1 MQDGNK
7 ALQNLTIQ
15 TVDMFQKGFEI
26 REHSKSNTVQ
36 NLQKEESDDNFS
48 MNDEDN

>member
-26 REHSKSNTVQ
+26 REHSKSNIVQ
-36 NLQKEESDDNFS
+36 NLQKEESDNFS
-48 MNDEDN
+48 MNDEEN